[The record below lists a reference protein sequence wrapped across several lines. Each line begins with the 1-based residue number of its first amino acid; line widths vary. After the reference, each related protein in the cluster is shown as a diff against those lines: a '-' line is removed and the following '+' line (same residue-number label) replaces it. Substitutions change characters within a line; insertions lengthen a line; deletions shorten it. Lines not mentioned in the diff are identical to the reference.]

1 MAASEISLPH
11 PPSGHRPTD
20 FSETSLHR
28 VRRQKTDHLT
38 GQRHKV
44 RQFQCGN
51 FLLGQHRC
59 RHARQHFNQCIDF
72 GVRDRSQ
79 TDTAQRPGI
88 GFHQRDLF
96 DNLLTTF
103 DRIVQGNHIFFVHG
117 FLTSESGLT
126 GQPG

>member
-1 MAASEISLPH
+1 MKYHCNIRHQVIDREIFRKRHCTEFGDKKPTTLPASATRSGSSSAGTLRGVSLAAVANSEVDALIKVLPRMTA
-11 PPSGHRPTD
+11 PMLTEQG
-20 FSETSLHR
+20 
-28 VRRQKTDHLT
+28 RRT
-38 GQRHKV
+38 
-44 RQFQCGN
+44 
-51 FLLGQHRC
+51 
-59 RHARQHFNQCIDF
+59 
-72 GVRDRSQ
+72 
-79 TDTAQRPGI
+79 